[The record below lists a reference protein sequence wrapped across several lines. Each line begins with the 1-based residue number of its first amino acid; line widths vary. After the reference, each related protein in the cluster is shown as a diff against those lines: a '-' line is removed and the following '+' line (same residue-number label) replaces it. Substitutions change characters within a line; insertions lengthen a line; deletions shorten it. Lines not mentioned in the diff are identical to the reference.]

1 MLNRQV
7 VTKAKGTAILAVVLI
22 HLLAVLP
29 AKYYFA
35 ESIGLG
41 AWILIFGQII
51 LRFCV
56 PLFLALSGYGL
67 AKKYQGHLVEL
78 YQEQFRLVSS
88 KRLQTLFFLLL
99 FIALLIYA
107 FLTNQVG

>member
-1 MLNRQV
+1 MMLNRQV

-56 PLFLALSGYGL
+56 PLFWPCLGMVWLKNIRVIWLIGRLLYLSAGSNSCPCTYSG
-67 AKKYQGHLVEL
+67 Q
-78 YQEQFRLVSS
+78 
-88 KRLQTLFFLLL
+88 L
-99 FIALLIYA
+99 FI
-107 FLTNQVG
+107 